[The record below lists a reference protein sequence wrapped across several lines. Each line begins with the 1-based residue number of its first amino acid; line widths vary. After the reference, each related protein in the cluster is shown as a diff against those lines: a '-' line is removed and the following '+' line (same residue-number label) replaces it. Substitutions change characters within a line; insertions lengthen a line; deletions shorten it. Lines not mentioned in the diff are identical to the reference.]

1 MRILGRR
8 RVLIFVDYQP
18 LALHALAMAPP
29 LSMWGEG
36 IIKGKLPRTLSPPLA
51 ECFEEED
58 GGGDGDV

>member
-1 MRILGRR
+1 M
-8 RVLIFVDYQP
+8 LIFIDYQP